1 MKQKHKWSGQLLSEF
16 MKKPYESYT
25 GSGGPP
31 LLDSSVQTDFIDAYN
46 TGTYNYL
53 QLVWTILFENFIQK
67 TEVPIFSV
75 E

>member
-53 QLVWTILFENFIQK
+53 
-67 TEVPIFSV
+67 
-75 E
+75 